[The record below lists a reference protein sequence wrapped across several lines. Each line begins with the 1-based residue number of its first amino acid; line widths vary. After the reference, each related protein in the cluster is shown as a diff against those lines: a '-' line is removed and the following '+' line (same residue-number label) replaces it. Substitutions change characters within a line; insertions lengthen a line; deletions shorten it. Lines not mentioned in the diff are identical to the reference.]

1 MCTAS
6 LLGFGRLFL
15 GVGLS
20 EQLGSSLSLARPWW
34 GSEEGRAEGGVY
46 LPRFTLDLLY
56 LTMSFLLPCK
66 YLVLILTVQSVLSPM
81 ALLSS
86 LLVS

>member
-1 MCTAS
+1 MK
-6 LLGFGRLFL
+6 R
-15 GVGLS
+15 VGQR
-20 EQLGSSLSLARPWW
+20 EGSIFP
-34 GSEEGRAEGGVY
+34 G
-46 LPRFTLDLLY
+46 FTLDLLY